1 MLLVSV
7 FTILCQLIQF
17 YYILFSYLSI
27 LLIFPIKMSPFEDSV
42 LADLEEWVKL
52 GHDSFILSS
61 NVAFVGSMTDCL
73 FSYAVQE
80 STNLFGVVAAYRLEV
95 IRNWSK
101 SLPPPLALTMAIS
114 SWKIQEALSKL
125 P

>member
-1 MLLVSV
+1 MLLVST

-27 LLIFPIKMSPFEDSV
+27 LLIFPIKMSPFEDNV
-42 LADLEEWVKL
+42 LADLEEGVKL

-61 NVAFVGSMTDCL
+61 NVAFIQSMTDCL

-80 STNLFGVVAAYRLEV
+80 SINLFGAVASYRLEV

-101 SLPPPLALTMAIS
+101 SLPPPLALTMAT
-114 SWKIQEALSKL
+114 
-125 P
+125 